1 VRREG
6 IEVPVFDEQLVLV
19 LLEVE
24 TDTSIR
30 ESGPEAERVLNDPIE
45 IDELDA
51 LERAPD
57 LLPTAAVLRVVE
69 DINQRAL
76 EARYRHSKPVPTLLP
91 KPAAMVGQF
100 PQRDRHEDWDELRV
114 LERERLSSAS
124 TEVGEALG
132 L

>member
-30 ESGPEAERVLNDPIE
+30 ESGPEAERVTNDPIE

-57 LLPTAAVLRVVE
+57 LLPTAAVLGVVE

-76 EARYRHSKPVPTLLP
+76 EARYLHSKPVPTLLP
-91 KPAAMVGQF
+91 KPAAMVGEL